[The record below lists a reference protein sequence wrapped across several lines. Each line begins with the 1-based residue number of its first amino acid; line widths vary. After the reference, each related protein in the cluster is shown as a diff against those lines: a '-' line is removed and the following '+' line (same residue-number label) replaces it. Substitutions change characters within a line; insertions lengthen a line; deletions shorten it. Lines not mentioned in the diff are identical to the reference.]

1 MKELIYK
8 GPINSLSFGN
18 VSFNLLREIFK
29 KNIELAIFPIGNP
42 DVSSFSP
49 VEPSFKSWIEE
60 SINNRFKKVSAENH
74 TLQLWHLNGSE
85 NRISRNQTLYSF
97 YELDNPTETE
107 KSLARLQ
114 DNLILSS
121 SVSADMFG
129 DNASYVP
136 LGFDESFFNTGKTY
150 LEGKIHFGIMGKLEK
165 RKHTEKIIKNWIKK
179 YGNNYNY
186 QLTCC
191 ITNPFYK
198 KEQMESAI
206 AQITDRKSYG
216 NVNFLPFMP
225 KNSQVNDYLNSIDI
239 DLGGMSGAEGWNLP
253 SFNATCLGKW
263 SIVLN
268 CSAHKDWAN
277 EENCILL
284 NPSGKEPVYDKIF
297 FQEGSEFNQGNI
309 YTFDDEEFI
318 NAMEEAEKVCK
329 NINEK
334 GKLLQKQFTYE
345 KTLNS
350 IIEIIKSK

>member
-18 VSFNLLREIFK
+18 VSFNLLREMFK
-29 KNIELAIFPIGNP
+29 KGMDVSIFPISNP

-49 VEPSFKSWIEE
+49 IEPDLKSWIEE
-60 SINNRFKKVSAENH
+60 SINNRFKKVSPENH

-85 NRISRNQTLYSF
+85 NRISKSQTLYTF
-97 YELDNPTETE
+97 YELDSPTDSER
-107 KSLARLQ
+107 SLAKLQ
-114 DNLILSS
+114 DNIIFSNS
-121 SVSADMFG
+121 MSANMFG
-129 DNASYVP
+129 DNASCVP

-150 LEGKIHFGIMGKLEK
+150 LEKKIHFGIMGKLEK
-165 RKHTEKIIKNWIKK
+165 RKHTEKIIKSWIKK

-206 AQITDRKSYG
+206 AQITDRKNYG

-225 KNSQVNDYLNSIDI
+225 KNSQVNDYLNAIDI

-268 CSAHKDWAN
+268 CSAHKDWAK
-277 EENCILL
+277 EENCILV

-297 FQEGSEFNQGNI
+297 FKEGSEFNQGNI

-318 NAMEEAEKVCK
+318 SAMESAENMCK
-329 NINEK
+329 NTNEK
-334 GKLLQKQFTYE
+334 GKLLQKEFTYE